1 MGRPLE
7 KTPLMRFSQVAKD
20 FSGKRVLDSISFT
33 VFAPEVL
40 TINGPNGSGKSTLL
54 RIISGLSPVSAG
66 VREVSKEKLK
76 IGYVPDRFPKLNFT
90 PREYVSSMG
99 RLQGIS
105 SQQPNARIEEL
116 LERFCL
122 DFAADQRMLGYSK
135 GMLQKVNI
143 MQAILERPDLLL
155 LDEPL
160 SGLDRAAQH
169 EMVSVVRELKQQG
182 VGIVLTGHQSSLLE
196 NTADRVITLAN
207 GVIAA
212 DSVINHPDGEVV
224 VIQAS
229 FASGEWNPGLFDSN
243 PAVLSMESK
252 DGVIT
257 LQVHTRARDDV
268 LRTLLS
274 LEGSILSVNPLHG
287 ELARVWRR

>member
-99 RLQGIS
+99 RLQGIPI
-105 SQQPNARIEEL
+105 QQLNARIEEL

-122 DFAADQRMLGYSK
+122 DFAANQRMLGFSK